1 MVHEQIVRASGDYAA
16 GQKFDFC
23 LENPECCFREAYL
36 LTEKN
41 IILILLYTEINISLP
56 HPTMSRQVHRQEGSG

>member
-1 MVHEQIVRASGDYAA
+1 MVHEQIVRASGDYTA

-36 LTEKN
+36 QTEKN